1 MYGIDSAAVP
11 VNVRHELY
19 AVKLLGRSLLSVEVL
34 DVEVLEMGCCANVFC
49 WSGCWCTCWVEELSP
64 LLMTPVR
71 EPATPHRAAQTP
83 PLQVQWLAL
92 LG

>member
-34 DVEVLEMGCCANVFC
+34 DVEVLEMGVLCKCI
-49 WSGCWCTCWVEELSP
+49 
-64 LLMTPVR
+64 LLER
-71 EPATPHRAAQTP
+71 
-83 PLQVQWLAL
+83 L
-92 LG
+92 LVYVLGGGA